1 MSFYKIKSFNN
12 FVMTQKKDFL
22 TLIEKIRIKNKI
34 MTKIKRLKIKVKKM
48 MIEMIYKNKNNY
60 KKQKI

>member
-12 FVMTQKKDFL
+12 FVMIQKKDFL